1 MKLSLE
7 KRVKTCKN
15 ICSHNLLIISFFY
28 SLMITYHSHMGQS
41 RTQSTSISTC
51 RPEGVILKESKATY
65 EENRLHSLYMI
76 TYDSLLYASMHSGL
90 TL

>member
-41 RTQSTSISTC
+41 RTQSTSNLDMQTWGCHTERKQGYIW
-51 RPEGVILKESKATY
+51 RK
-65 EENRLHSLYMI
+65 
-76 TYDSLLYASMHSGL
+76 
-90 TL
+90 